1 MLTVTRNPSA
11 SGAMVLELT
20 GTLTLG
26 NSCQELEWEVDNL
39 LKEGCKKI
47 VFDLTKLT
55 RVDSAGIGIIVR
67 TSGKVRVGGGDFRAA
82 GATGQV
88 QEIVTLTRIDS
99 IVDFYTDV
107 QKAVEAAAG
116 AGA

>member
-1 MLTVTRNPSA
+1 MLTVTRSPRP
-11 SGAMVLELT
+11 SGATVLELN

-39 LKEGCKKI
+39 LKEGCRQV
-47 VFDLTKLT
+47 VFDLRKLT

-67 TSGKVRVGGGDFRAA
+67 TAGKVRAVGGIFRAA
-82 GATGQV
+82 GAHAQV

-99 IVDFYTDV
+99 IVDFYADV
-107 QKAVEAAAG
+107 DTAAEAAQGTG
-116 AGA
+116 A